1 MFDPMY
7 LTVTAIIALV
17 VIITAVYTVV
27 LDRKQTKD
35 ILEARNKARNYSPSI
50 DDDDDTP
57 WL

>member
-27 LDRKQTKD
+27 LDRKQAKD
-35 ILEARNKARNYSPSI
+35 ILEARNKARNYSPSV
-50 DDDDDTP
+50 DDDDDTR